1 MSDRLDSWKEICTY
15 LGRDRRTLGRWER
28 ERGMPVHRIPGGNK
42 PRIFALT
49 SEIDVWLRS
58 GASGPA
64 SSTREALEPDAPVVA
79 VLPFLILAGDKE
91 SEYFGDGLADD
102 VINALTRIPDLKVM
116 ARTSSF
122 AFRGKDRDV
131 RRIGAQLGASV
142 LLEGSLRRAGSRIRV
157 SAQLV
162 ATTDGC
168 HLWSDTFDRE
178 LIDIFAIQDEIADA
192 IARALRS
199 RLVDRRRARRAP
211 PSMDAWELWLKGR
224 STVLTYTPDAM
235 LRAGECFQAALRVD
249 PSFAQPH
256 LGIAEMVWQATE
268 FGLLPVRTGLAQVR
282 AATDRALALD
292 DSLGEAHALD
302 GVLRG
307 LLDFDWDAAKRSFE
321 RALAENPSSG
331 EVRRRYAW
339 SYLAPRGNVA
349 KADHVLDE
357 LVRLDPLSP
366 VLLMSSGLLKFSR
379 HDFAGAAS
387 CFRSALAFLPSLW
400 WARYFLGSMAIFSGD
415 TARGLTLC
423 EEALHSYPGPV
434 ADGARA
440 AISGFA
446 GDPYRAREIL
456 ARLLRENEVAPIS
469 PVAIAWACIGAQDD
483 RVFEWLGRC
492 VDDREPVILH
502 FPHMPIYDGLRTDPR
517 FEAMLRRM
525 GLGRS

>member
-211 PSMDAWELWLKGR
+211 PSMDAWAV
-224 STVLTYTPDAM
+224 SYT
-235 LRAGECFQAALRVD
+235 
-249 PSFAQPH
+249 H
-256 LGIAEMVWQATE
+256 
-268 FGLLPVRTGLAQVR
+268 
-282 AATDRALALD
+282 
-292 DSLGEAHALD
+292 
-302 GVLRG
+302 
-307 LLDFDWDAAKRSFE
+307 
-321 RALAENPSSG
+321 
-331 EVRRRYAW
+331 
-339 SYLAPRGNVA
+339 
-349 KADHVLDE
+349 
-357 LVRLDPLSP
+357 
-366 VLLMSSGLLKFSR
+366 
-379 HDFAGAAS
+379 
-387 CFRSALAFLPSLW
+387 
-400 WARYFLGSMAIFSGD
+400 
-415 TARGLTLC
+415 LTL
-423 EEALHSYPGPV
+423 PTN
-434 ADGARA
+434 
-440 AISGFA
+440 
-446 GDPYRAREIL
+446 RE
-456 ARLLRENEVAPIS
+456 V
-469 PVAIAWACIGAQDD
+469 
-483 RVFEWLGRC
+483 
-492 VDDREPVILH
+492 
-502 FPHMPIYDGLRTDPR
+502 
-517 FEAMLRRM
+517 
-525 GLGRS
+525 